1 MPSSLAQ
8 HLYGMVNGV
17 YAATVLL
24 LLMAG
29 LSYQFQQRKRIIA
42 RGYFLI
48 AVALA
53 LFGLHNLFFQA
64 AHAAVSA
71 LVFDPDLL
79 WWCRFAAPL
88 ALVLL
93 TYLVVRITMMR
104 SHQAFR
110 LIKERRWIEYTLY
123 ALNVVTLLRLCFSH
137 GWADASF
144 VLVLNFVPT
153 ALAATMLCVEGIGYA
168 LIGRLLAAL
177 FGGLTLSA
185 VWFAVWVYQ
194 TGGLGPEPQML
205 AIHVAYALV
214 VLVFCFLTLR
224 YAYRYTGSLFA
235 LGNYRDFRLA
245 HDMIPSIHD
254 QDFFLMYQPQVNL
267 GSNQVSGLEALIR
280 WQHPEQGL
288 IAPDQFIQLA
298 EQCELIDDLT
308 KWIIRQAV
316 ADLRRLMDAGHPL
329 RISIN
334 FSVKNFNAQLVAYM
348 RQQLE
353 DQAVPAQLLAIEI
366 TENLLMD
373 DSAEVQA
380 VFAQLADLGVE
391 VALDDYGTGF
401 SSLSY
406 LRKLNLAELKI
417 DRSFVMDLD
426 QSDENA
432 VIVRS
437 TLQMSHSL
445 NIRVVA
451 EGVENHQVL
460 EQLRHMNCDVV
471 QGYGVARPMR
481 FADMLAWLDQ
491 RRSQPA

>member
-1 MPSSLAQ
+1 
-8 HLYGMVNGV
+8 
-17 YAATVLL
+17 
-24 LLMAG
+24 
-29 LSYQFQQRKRIIA
+29 
-42 RGYFLI
+42 
-48 AVALA
+48 
-53 LFGLHNLFFQA
+53 
-64 AHAAVSA
+64 
-71 LVFDPDLL
+71 
-79 WWCRFAAPL
+79 
-88 ALVLL
+88 
-93 TYLVVRITMMR
+93 
-104 SHQAFR
+104 
-110 LIKERRWIEYTLY
+110 
-123 ALNVVTLLRLCFSH
+123 
-137 GWADASF
+137 
-144 VLVLNFVPT
+144 
-153 ALAATMLCVEGIGYA
+153 
-168 LIGRLLAAL
+168 
-177 FGGLTLSA
+177 
-185 VWFAVWVYQ
+185 
-194 TGGLGPEPQML
+194 
-205 AIHVAYALV
+205 
-214 VLVFCFLTLR
+214 
-224 YAYRYTGSLFA
+224 
-235 LGNYRDFRLA
+235 
-245 HDMIPSIHD
+245 
-254 QDFFLMYQPQVNL
+254 MYQPQVNL

-481 FADMLAWLDQ
+481 FADVLAWLDQ
-491 RRSQPA
+491 RPSQPA